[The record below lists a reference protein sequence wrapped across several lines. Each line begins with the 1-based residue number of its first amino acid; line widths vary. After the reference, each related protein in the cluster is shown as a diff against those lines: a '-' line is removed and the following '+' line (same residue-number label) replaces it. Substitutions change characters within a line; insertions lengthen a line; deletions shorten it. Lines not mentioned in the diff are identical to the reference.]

1 MEPRERSVRVSVQ
14 AKNFRYEGDVVV
26 PTGGYRSR
34 LLDLMN
40 SNTEF
45 LALTDVLV
53 RRAGEGLA
61 GGPVSYDVLL
71 IRKGEIEFVVPL
83 DDAL

>member
-1 MEPRERSVRVSVQ
+1 MEPRERNVRVNVQ
-14 AKNFRYEGDVVV
+14 ARNFRYEGDVVV

-40 SNTEF
+40 TNTEF

-53 RRAGEGLA
+53 RRAGEEATGD
-61 GGPVSYDVLL
+61 PVKYDVLL

-83 DDAL
+83 EDAW

>member
-1 MEPRERSVRVSVQ
+1 MRVSVQ
-14 AKNFRYEGDVVV
+14 TPNLRYEGDVIV

-40 SNTEF
+40 NNAAF

-53 RRAGEGLA
+53 RRAGQQATED
-61 GGPVSYDVLL
+61 PVHHDVLL

-83 DDAL
+83 DDTW

>member
-14 AKNFRYEGDVVV
+14 ATNFRCDGDVVV

-40 SNTEF
+40 ADTEF
-45 LALTDVLV
+45 LALTDVLLRMV
-53 RRAGEGLA
+53 DEGA
-61 GGPVSYDVLL
+61 SEDPARYDVLL
-71 IRKGEIEFVVPL
+71 IRKGGIEFVVPL
-83 DDAL
+83 EDAW